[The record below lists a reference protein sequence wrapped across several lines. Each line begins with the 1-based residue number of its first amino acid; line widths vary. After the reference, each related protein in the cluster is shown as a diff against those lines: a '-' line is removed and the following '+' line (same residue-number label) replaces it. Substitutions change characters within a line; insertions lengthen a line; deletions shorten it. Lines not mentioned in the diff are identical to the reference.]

1 MKMTLHIKKSS
12 TICKSQHKN
21 DSSEFKIIL
30 NLKKVY
36 SLKLKM
42 FAIQKTVLE
51 NEKISHHPGENIYKS
66 YN

>member
-1 MKMTLHIKKSS
+1 MD
-12 TICKSQHKN
+12 HKTN
-21 DSSEFKIIL
+21 EFLIQWA
-30 NLKKVY
+30 

-42 FAIQKTVLE
+42 SAIQKTVLE